1 VGAGVLTI
9 GGTVV
14 VIGVSANVV
23 VGGAGVAV
31 TTDDCMVVVEGI
43 IVGELLKV
51 GVSDVF
57 KFVVL
62 ELVTLIG

>member
-1 VGAGVLTI
+1 
-9 GGTVV
+9 V

>member
-1 VGAGVLTI
+1 VLTI

-31 TTDDCMVVVEGI
+31 TTDDRVVVVGVI
-43 IVGELLKV
+43 IVGELLKM

-57 KFVVL
+57 KFIVL
-62 ELVTLIG
+62 KLVTLIG